1 MRCAVGVIKGLLL
14 KELPTRSLR
23 RFRVSVE
30 FVAMA
35 GDARG
40 KSVASVDRLK
50 IGGGRSQDSA
60 GSSPVFSAE
69 PHSEVT
75 GREIV
80 LHEGR
85 VEVEELEDEVVE
97 FDLGDEEA

>member
-1 MRCAVGVIKGLLL
+1 
-14 KELPTRSLR
+14 
-23 RFRVSVE
+23 
-30 FVAMA
+30 
-35 GDARG
+35 
-40 KSVASVDRLK
+40 
-50 IGGGRSQDSA
+50 
-60 GSSPVFSAE
+60 VFSTE